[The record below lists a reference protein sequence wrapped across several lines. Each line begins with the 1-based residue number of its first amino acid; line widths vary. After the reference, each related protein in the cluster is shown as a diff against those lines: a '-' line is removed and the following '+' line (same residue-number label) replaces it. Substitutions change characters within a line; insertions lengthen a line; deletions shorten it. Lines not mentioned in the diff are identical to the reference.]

1 MVNFVL
7 HEKRLSREQ
16 RHAITLLILPD
27 DVPSGNMLAY
37 LPNVERVWLAF
48 EQYQKPKGWYK
59 VVRKGGKKAYL
70 TDPQDYLVEEL

>member
-7 HEKRLSREQ
+7 HENRLSREQ

-59 VVRKGGKKAYL
+59 VVREEGKKPYL